1 MLMVSHMINYATK
14 TEKPSQL
21 FGYMKYNL
29 YLETFLSNVFTVK
42 IYIIFS

>member
-1 MLMVSHMINYATK
+1 MLMVSLIINEATK

-29 YLETFLSNVFTVK
+29 NLETFLSNVSTVK
-42 IYIIFS
+42 IYVIFS